1 MALSM
6 YHYIGEQ
13 QEVLR
18 HILHERKS
26 CTADFA
32 AYFQENAPDRIY
44 LIGSGTSLN
53 GALAAAPFMENVLGI
68 EVTAHAASLL
78 PVIRGK
84 HPLLV
89 FISQGGN
96 STNTLAAIATLH
108 GYDFVALTGTEE
120 CRVNEVCGRHV
131 LMACGP
137 EEAGP
142 KTKGYVSTV
151 MTLYLMALEA
161 ALLTGSISIQKYNG
175 FIAAIM
181 ALLQHWNIPWMRWR
195 KAYKS
200 PKSG

>member
-78 PVIRGK
+78 PVISVHKAEILRIRWR
-84 HPLLV
+84 LL
-89 FISQGGN
+89 
-96 STNTLAAIATLH
+96 LH
-108 GYDFVALTGTEE
+108 
-120 CRVNEVCGRHV
+120 C
-131 LMACGP
+131 
-137 EEAGP
+137 
-142 KTKGYVSTV
+142 TV
-151 MTLYLMALEA
+151 MIL
-161 ALLTGSISIQKYNG
+161 
-175 FIAAIM
+175 
-181 ALLQHWNIPWMRWR
+181 
-195 KAYKS
+195 
-200 PKSG
+200 